1 MKKKTDIPQKH
12 FLSNKWAALIFLIVS
27 FVLYGNTMGNKYCLD
42 DAIVITQNKF
52 TQQGLKGI
60 DDIFANESFTGFFG
74 ESKALV
80 SGARYRPLS
89 IATFAIEKQFFG
101 ERPAI
106 SHFINI
112 VLYFLTGLLLFL
124 VLQQIIPLDDK
135 QKIGIAFISTLLFLF
150 HPVHTEVVANIKGR
164 DEIMALLLSL
174 VSVYYILQ
182 FYRENKISKLVI
194 AAASF
199 FLALLSKENAFFV
212 IVLLPLF
219 LYTAGYKTFGKIFKA
234 YPYLIGAA
242 VVYFIIRQG
251 VTGDLVTV
259 QSDELMNNSFL
270 HASISEKYATIMFTL
285 GVYLKLL
292 VFPHPL
298 TYDYYPYHIP
308 LMDWGSGLV
317 WLSFFLHL
325 ALVFAAIYYFRKKI
339 IVSIAI
345 AFYLIPLAPVSNI
358 LFPIGVFMN
367 ERFLYISS
375 IGFTIIAGYY
385 AFKAYELRKMKTFIM
400 VILPVL
406 FILMGFKTIDRNKA
420 WYNDYTLFTTDV
432 KTSVNSA
439 KSNCSAGG
447 MLMESTDTII
457 DNTRKQQIL
466 RQSVGYLQKAVSV
479 HPKYIDAWLL
489 LGNAYFKMGNQ
500 FDSTIVCYTNILNIN
515 PQHQLTIKNLLAV
528 NEHIADMDKKLQ
540 ILEMVLKYDPANYLA
555 NYKMGQLYGKEKGD
569 LDRSIQYLTKASEID
584 PSKQDAF
591 IDLGVA
597 YGLKKDFAKSASVLE
612 KAVSINP
619 NDPNVLM
626 NLGLSY
632 QFMGDMNKARVC
644 FTKADSLKR
653 SLTPN
658 PSPR

>member
-1 MKKKTDIPQKH
+1 MKKKTDIPQKKI
-12 FLSNKWAALIFLIVS
+12 LLNKWAALIFLIVS
-27 FVLYGNTMGNKYCLD
+27 FILFGNTMGNRYCLD

-124 VLQQIIPLDDK
+124 VLQQIIPFDDK

-164 DEIMALLLSL
+164 DEIMALMLSL

-182 FYRENKISKLVI
+182 FYKENKVSKLVI
-194 AAASF
+194 AAISF

-212 IVLLPLF
+212 IVLLPLL
-219 LYTAGYKTFGKIFKA
+219 LYAAGYKTFGKILKA

-242 VVYFIIRQG
+242 VLYFIIRQS
-251 VTGDLVTV
+251 VTGDLITV
-259 QSDELMNNSFL
+259 KSDELMNNSFL
-270 HASISEKYATIMFTL
+270 YASISEKYATIMFTL

-317 WLSFFLHL
+317 WLSFFLYL
-325 ALVFAAIYYFRKKI
+325 AMVFAAIYYFRKKI
-339 IVSIAI
+339 IISIAI

-385 AFKAYELRKMKTFIM
+385 LFKAYELRKMKTFVM
-400 VILPVL
+400 VLLPVL
-406 FILMGFKTIDRNKA
+406 LILMGFKTIERNKA

-500 FDSTIVCYTNILNIN
+500 FDSTIICYTNILNIN

-540 ILEMVLKYDPANYLA
+540 ILELVLKYDPANYLA
-555 NYKMGQLYGKEKGD
+555 SYKMGQLYGKEKGD

-584 PSKQDAF
+584 TSKQEAF

-597 YGLKKDFAKSASVLE
+597 YGLKKDFAKSASMLE
-612 KAVSINP
+612 KAVTINP

-626 NLGLSY
+626 NLGVSY
-632 QFMGDMNKARVC
+632 QFLGDMDKAKAC
-644 FTKADSLKR
+644 FSKADSLKR
-653 SLTPN
+653 H
-658 PSPR
+658 

>member
-1 MKKKTDIPQKH
+1 MKKKTDIPQKQIM
-12 FLSNKWAALIFLIVS
+12 SNKWAALIFLIVS
-27 FVLYGNTMGNKYCLD
+27 FILYGNTLGNKYCLD

-52 TQQGLKGI
+52 TQEGFRGI
-60 DDIFANESFTGFFG
+60 DDIFATESFTGFFG

-89 IATFAIEKQFFG
+89 IATFAIEQQIFG
-101 ERPAI
+101 ESPAI

-124 VLQQIIPLDDK
+124 ALQQIIPLEDK
-135 QKIGIAFISTLLFLF
+135 QKMWVAFISTLLFLF
-150 HPVHTEVVANIKGR
+150 HPVHTEAVANIKGR
-164 DEIMALLLSL
+164 DEIMALLFSL
-174 VSVYYILQ
+174 ISIYYIFK
-182 FYRENKISKLVI
+182 FYMDNKVLKLII
-194 AAASF
+194 ASISF

-212 IVLLPLF
+212 IILLPLL
-219 LYTAGYKTFGKIFKA
+219 LYALGHQTLGKMFKA
-234 YPYLIGAA
+234 YPYLIGAT
-242 VVYFIIRQG
+242 VIYFIIRHS
-251 VTGDLVTV
+251 VTGDLITV
-259 QSDELMNNSFL
+259 KSDELMNNSFL
-270 HASISEKYATIMFTL
+270 HASVAGKYATIMFTL

-308 LMDWGSGLV
+308 LMDWSSGLV
-317 WLSFFLHL
+317 WLSFFLYL
-325 ALVFAAIYYFRKKI
+325 AMVLAAIYYFRKKI
-339 IVSIAI
+339 IISIAI

-375 IGFTIIAGYY
+375 IGFCIVVGYY
-385 AFKAYELRKMKTFIM
+385 TFKAYELKKLRML
-400 VILPVL
+400 VLVVLPVL
-406 FILMGFKTIDRNKA
+406 FILIGFKTIDRNKA

-447 MLMESTDTII
+447 ILMESTDTITN
-457 DNTRKQQIL
+457 NTRKQQIL
-466 RQSVGYLQKAVSV
+466 RQSVGYLQKAVSI
-479 HPKYIDAWLL
+479 HPTYIDAWLL
-489 LGNAYFKMGNQ
+489 LGNAYFKMGTQ
-500 FDSTIVCYTNILNIN
+500 FDSTIICYTTILNIN

-528 NEHIADMDKKLQ
+528 NEHIAEVDKKLQ
-540 ILEMVLKYDPANYLA
+540 ILELVLKYDPANYLA
-555 NYKMGQLYGKEKGD
+555 NYKLGQLYGKEKGD
-569 LDRSIQYLTKASEID
+569 LDRSIHYLTKAAEID
-584 PSKQDAF
+584 PSKQEAF

-597 YGLKKDFAKSASVLE
+597 YGLKKEFAKSASMLE
-612 KAVSINP
+612 KAVAINP

-644 FTKADSLKR
+644 FVKADSLKR
-653 SLTPN
+653 H
-658 PSPR
+658 